1 MQPLATNA
9 VVGQDATFCG
19 RDDDGNKR
27 WAEVQR
33 DTASTKTVGLACGPA
48 ATGEDVMAQLEALRA
63 ARGELPLV
71 FACDRGAQY
80 ENATVKDY
88 LEANGVVLLPRLPRT
103 PQHNAWSERGIREL
117 KEAAQ
122 LDPGM
127 PAAQQEERLKST
139 AARLD
144 ANRRHATRKG
154 LTADQADSILPRA
167 TSLVPRQAFYATCR
181 RAMEGAERRHEHSR
195 ARTLACRKAAFA
207 VMERFGLVRIT
218 GGRAPSSRRR
228 SVPN

>member
-1 MQPLATNA
+1 MSIGLRRPSPTARRHTLAGSVSSEHVNAAIFAAVAERGVTRRQVRDALRRLKRRRLRRAARVAAEHRTSVQPLATNA

-103 PQHNAWSERGIREL
+103 PQHNAWSERGI
-117 KEAAQ
+117 
-122 LDPGM
+122 
-127 PAAQQEERLKST
+127 
-139 AARLD
+139 
-144 ANRRHATRKG
+144 
-154 LTADQADSILPRA
+154 
-167 TSLVPRQAFYATCR
+167 
-181 RAMEGAERRHEHSR
+181 
-195 ARTLACRKAAFA
+195 
-207 VMERFGLVRIT
+207 
-218 GGRAPSSRRR
+218 
-228 SVPN
+228 